1 MKNIITK
8 MDRVIVA
15 LKSGEKLTK
24 RQIKARFGI
33 ANPRATI
40 SDLRMKGFPIF
51 LREHKTTKGI
61 TLKYELGKPMRHVIA
76 AGYQYLAM
84 QRQAG

>member
-1 MKNIITK
+1 MKNTITK
-8 MDRVIVA
+8 QDRIVVA
-15 LKSGEKLTK
+15 LKRGMKLTK
-24 RQIKARFGI
+24 GQIKARFGI

-51 LREHKTTKGI
+51 LREHKTTKGT
-61 TLKYELGKPMRHVIA
+61 TLKYELGKPSRAVIA

-84 QRQAG
+84 QKLAG

>member
-1 MKNIITK
+1 MTNITK
-8 MDRVIVA
+8 MDRVLVA
-15 LKSGEKLTK
+15 LKAGEKLTK

-33 ANPRATI
+33 ANPRATV

-51 LREHKTTKGI
+51 LREHKTTKGT

-84 QRQAG
+84 QRQAV